1 MTAWPY
7 GTPQWRGLRAAK
19 LSIQPLCEACLRRE
33 VVEEAKV
40 VDHIIAIAKGGDPF
54 PPLSGLMSMCEPCHN
69 TKTNAVDHPNATGFR
84 RAMKGFDVDG
94 NPIDPMGW
102 DAADGALCGN
112 ATPMQ
117 AGAFAGRSIDGQGP
131 AWDTNKDLVLILPNR
146 EASIW
151 V

>member
-1 MTAWPY
+1 MSRWPY
-7 GTPQWRGLRAAK
+7 GTTQWQRLRAAK
-19 LSIQPLCEACLRRE
+19 LSDQPLCEVCIRRE
-33 VVEEAKV
+33 VVEVATV
-40 VDHIIAIAKGGDPF
+40 VDHVTAIAKGGDPF
-54 PPLSGLMSMCEPCHN
+54 PPLSGLMAMCEACHN
-69 TKTNAVDHPNATGFR
+69 IKTNAVDHPNATGHR

-94 NPIDPMGW
+94 NPIDPTGW

-112 ATPMQ
+112 VTPMQ

-131 AWDTNKDLVLILPNR
+131 ARDTKEDLVSILPNR

>member
-19 LSIQPLCEACLRRE
+19 LSVQPLCEACLRRE

-84 RAMKGFDVDG
+84 RAIKGFDVDG
-94 NPIDPMGW
+94 NPIDGEGW
-102 DAADGALCGN
+102 E
-112 ATPMQ
+112 T
-117 AGAFAGRSIDGQGP
+117 GAFAGRSIDGQEP
-131 AWDTNKDLVLILPNR
+131 AGKTNKDLVLKLPNR
-146 EASIW
+146 EAERW